1 MLQRV
6 VCHGALQVV
15 VGTACRREEA
25 LGPSRGSLSKCLNLV
40 VLTLRRRGYLHPAE
54 LREARPGFPA
64 LCRQLNGSHD
74 KAGSPWYWRAMRARR
89 GKPSGRLMLVS
100 AGRLWSR
107 AFHHVRMSLG
117 FPSGIVRD
125 AQCVARATDVRARH
139 NIGHA
144 PHQRNADIE

>member
-40 VLTLRRRGYLHPAE
+40 VLTLRRRGICIP
-54 LREARPGFPA
+54 

-125 AQCVARATDVRARH
+125 AQCVARATDVRASH

-144 PHQRNADIE
+144 PHQKRRH

>member
-54 LREARPGFPA
+54 LREARPRFPA

-125 AQCVARATDVRARH
+125 AQCVARATDVRASH

-144 PHQRNADIE
+144 PHQKRRH